1 MPHDVKDLR
10 RALGL
15 YATGVT
21 VITTRVAGVAV
32 GLTANSFT
40 SISLAPPLLLFC
52 IGRSRNSFDAFRGA
66 PSFAV
71 NVLSSSQRE
80 LSDTFA
86 SSGPE
91 KWCGVEYQDDRLGN
105 PVFPEAAAAFSCHR
119 REIVDAADHMIVI
132 GEIADYRQRQE
143 ALPLVYCRSRYCFPV
158 DAASVA
164 AA

>member
-10 RALGL
+10 RALSL

-21 VITTRVAGVAV
+21 VITTRFAGATV

-52 IGRSRNSFDAFRGA
+52 IGRSRNSFDAFRKA

-71 NVLSSSQRE
+71 NVLSANQRD
-80 LSDTFA
+80 LSEAFA

-91 KWCGVEYQDDRLGN
+91 KWTGVEYQDDRLGN
-105 PVFPEAAAAFSCHR
+105 PVFPESAAAFSCHR
-119 REIVDAADHMIVI
+119 REIIDAADHMIVI
-132 GEIADYRQRQE
+132 GEVADYWQRE
-143 ALPLVYCRSRYCFPV
+143 ELLPLVYCRSRYCLPV
-158 DAASVA
+158 DASSIA

>member
-1 MPHDVKDLR
+1 MPHDIKDLR

-21 VITTRVAGVAV
+21 VITTRVAGVTV

-40 SISLAPPLLLFC
+40 SISLAPALLLFC
-52 IGRSRNSFDAFRGA
+52 IGRSRNSFDAFRKA

-71 NVLSSSQRE
+71 NVLSCGQRE
-80 LSDTFA
+80 LSDAFA

-91 KWCGVEYQDDRLGN
+91 KWSGVEYQDDSLGN

-119 REIVDAADHMIVI
+119 REMIDAADHMIVI

-143 ALPLVYCRSRYCFPV
+143 ALPLVYCRSRYCVPV
-158 DAASVA
+158 DTSSVA